1 MLIVFSRFA
10 VDLVVCSPAIFT
22 SVCVFVARE

>member
-10 VDLVVCSPAIFT
+10 LDLVVFSAAIFT